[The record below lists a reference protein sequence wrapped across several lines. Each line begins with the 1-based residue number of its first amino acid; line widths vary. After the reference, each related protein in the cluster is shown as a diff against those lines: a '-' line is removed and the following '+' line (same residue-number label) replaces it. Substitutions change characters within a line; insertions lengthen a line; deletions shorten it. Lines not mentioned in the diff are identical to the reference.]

1 MARWAMTVLCLALLG
16 IGGAT
21 LWQVLRGSPAFAPAH
36 RVAGPFGDWR
46 VPLAQAHF
54 DRGEYYRQLGE
65 GYLRADL
72 LLGAGEDDA
81 LADAAQAMARASRAE
96 ELLHRSLELA
106 PADAFTWASLAW
118 ARAIQDRVGDAR
130 PAMETSWTLAPYNA
144 PLAMTRLAFAEFL
157 AAAVIAPDAG
167 ALTTGEARGI
177 GRDIATIARF
187 KPGLAETILAA
198 SPVIAGV
205 HARAP
210 VE

>member
-1 MARWAMTVLCLALLG
+1 MPPEE
-16 IGGAT
+16 
-21 LWQVLRGSPAFAPAH
+21 LRDVGRRIKDLSPVAVCPDPSRDAGSDQCQNDHP
-36 RVAGPFGDWR
+36 
-46 VPLAQAHF
+46 
-54 DRGEYYRQLGE
+54 
-65 GYLRADL
+65 
-72 LLGAGEDDA
+72 GEDQPPGPPQHRDGHREDYHTA
-81 LADAAQAMARASRAE
+81 SNSEGIRIYLGNADVY
-96 ELLHRSLELA
+96 LDPGLYELA

-210 VE
+210 AE